1 MNRPLLISD
10 CDEVLFHMVRH
21 FAEWVEADHG
31 IDFPIHPEVFTKAM
45 RYRHNN
51 ELVPRDEMMRLVDV
65 FFETEMHRQTL
76 VPHAVEALSRIGKVA
91 DIVILTN
98 LPDQF
103 HPHRV
108 SQLEAV
114 GIKHEVIC
122 NQGGKGRAVA
132 RILEA
137 RQPSVTAFVD
147 DVAAH
152 HDSVAR
158 RAPEVWRVHL
168 MADPD
173 FAPLIAPAPD
183 AHIRIDDW
191 NEAADWI
198 LDKFVQ

>member
-21 FAEWVEADHG
+21 FADWVGEDHG
-31 IDFPIHPEVFTKAM
+31 IDFRPHPQAFSKAM
-45 RYRHNN
+45 RYRDTG
-51 ELVPRDEMMRLVDV
+51 ELVDHDAMMRLVDL
-65 FFETEMHRQTL
+65 FFETQMGRQTL
-76 VPHAVEALSRIGKVA
+76 VPHALEALQRIGKVA

-98 LPDQF
+98 LADQF

-108 SQLEAV
+108 AQLEAV
-114 GIKHEVIC
+114 GINHEVIC

-132 RILEA
+132 RIIETH
-137 RQPSVTAFVD
+137 QPTVTAFVD
-147 DVAAH
+147 DVAQH
-152 HDSVAR
+152 HASVAR

-173 FAPLIAPAPD
+173 FAPLIENAPD

-191 NEAADWI
+191 TEAADWI
-198 LDKFVQ
+198 LAKFA